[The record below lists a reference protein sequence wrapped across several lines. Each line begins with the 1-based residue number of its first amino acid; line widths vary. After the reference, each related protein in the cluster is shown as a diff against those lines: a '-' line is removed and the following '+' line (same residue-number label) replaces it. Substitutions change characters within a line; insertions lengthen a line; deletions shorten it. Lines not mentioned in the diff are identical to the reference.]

1 MIEPIEPD
9 HITVGRRGA
18 VLVLTIARPEKKN
31 AITNAMYGALAD
43 AIEGADADT
52 TVRVMLIRAD
62 GEMFT
67 AGNDLAEFAA
77 FGREGS
83 SAQRHVGRFLR
94 ALATA
99 SKPIVAAVRG
109 KAVGV
114 GTTMLLHCDHVVLA
128 DNAELITPFV
138 NLALVPE
145 AGSSLLLPSRIGHVR
160 AFAMFAL
167 GEPVAAPEA
176 LAWGLANRIV
186 PLADL
191 DDAAQDVAD
200 RLARQPMGALVA
212 TKRLMRDVSTIT
224 TVIEAEGREF
234 TERPGSAEAREA
246 FAAFAE
252 RRRPDFTSVGQDPA

>member
-1 MIEPIEPD
+1 MTEPAETD
-9 HITVGRRGA
+9 HIKIDRRGA
-18 VLVLTIARPEKKN
+18 VLVLTMARLEKKN

-43 AIEGADADT
+43 AIEGADADA
-52 TVRVMLIRAD
+52 TVRAVLIRAE
-62 GEMFT
+62 GETFT

-83 SAQRHVGRFLR
+83 SAPRHVSRFLR

-99 SKPIVAAVRG
+99 SKPIVAAAQG

-114 GTTMLLHCDHVVLA
+114 GTTMLLHCDYVILA
-128 DNAELITPFV
+128 ENAELITPFV

-145 AGSSLLLPSRIGHVR
+145 AASSLLLPSRIGHVR

-167 GEPVAAPEA
+167 GEPVAAPDA
-176 LAWGLANRIV
+176 LAWGIANRIV

-191 DDAAQDVAD
+191 DHASQDVAD

-212 TKRLMRDVSTIT
+212 TKRLMRDVPTIT
-224 TVIEAEGREF
+224 TVIEAERDEF
-234 TERPGSAEAREA
+234 TERLGSAEAREA

-252 RRRPDFTSVGQDPA
+252 RRRPDFASVG